1 LGYDTIYG
9 TQDMSDDEI
18 IGLKSTSI
26 KFKKNIKIF
35 VSFCYLLSFLIL
47 MMLFFKNLELN
58 YFTFFLGTYFISLIY
73 QIKMFNKNNPVSCL
87 NAFKIN
93 NISGLLLFLTIY
105 LI

>member
-1 LGYDTIYG
+1 
-9 TQDMSDDEI
+9 
-18 IGLKSTSI
+18 
-26 KFKKNIKIF
+26 
-35 VSFCYLLSFLIL
+35 